1 VDPSADRDAAH
12 NEVGGA
18 IRNVDGT
25 FFFLIPTKLIPKSKI
40 TMKKATMLSLTKT
53 LAQVVYSSDL
63 DVITKGFTGNVA
75 RPLFEP
81 FLPSSN
87 KR

>member
-1 VDPSADRDAAH
+1 MWTVLFFS
-12 NEVGGA
+12 
-18 IRNVDGT
+18 I
-25 FFFLIPTKLIPKSKI
+25 FFLIPPKLIPKSKI
-40 TMKKATMLSLTKT
+40 TMKKATMFSLTKT